1 MRRTLYFIGILCG
14 LFYTNKINYIFQRI
28 SCLFYSGLVKRRFKR
43 CESNRLFPT
52 FKVVNP
58 HCIEIGNQVEIKPL
72 CRIEAICSYRGQE
85 FSPLVILSD
94 NSVVNAYCHIGCVYS
109 VYIGKYTTIA
119 ERTLIT
125 DHTHGI
131 PIKEEMMLPPRHRPL
146 HSKGNIVI
154 EDFVSVG
161 EGVVILGGV
170 TIGHHSIIGANAVIT
185 KDIPPYSVVIGNPAK
200 VIKTVL

>member
-1 MRRTLYFIGILCG
+1 MKKIFYLLGILCG
-14 LFYTNKINYIFQRI
+14 LFCTNKINYIIRRI
-28 SCLFYSGLVKRRFKR
+28 NCLFYSGLIKKRFKR

-58 HCIEIGNQVEIKPL
+58 HCIEIGSQVEIKSF
-72 CRIEAICSYRGQE
+72 CRIEAICSYMGQE
-85 FSPLVILSD
+85 FSPLIILSD
-94 NSVVNAYCHIGCVYS
+94 NSVVNAYCHIGCIDY

-131 PIKEEMMLPPRHRPL
+131 PIKEEIILPPRHRPL
-146 HSKGNIVI
+146 HSRGKIVI
-154 EDFVSVG
+154 EDFVSIG
-161 EGVVILGGV
+161 EGVVVLGGV
-170 TIGHHSIIGANAVIT
+170 TIGHHSIIGANTVVT
-185 KDIPPYSVVIGNPAK
+185 KDIPPYSVVIGNPAR

>member
-1 MRRTLYFIGILCG
+1 
-14 LFYTNKINYIFQRI
+14 
-28 SCLFYSGLVKRRFKR
+28 
-43 CESNRLFPT
+43 
-52 FKVVNP
+52 
-58 HCIEIGNQVEIKPL
+58 
-72 CRIEAICSYRGQE
+72 
-85 FSPLVILSD
+85 
-94 NSVVNAYCHIGCVYS
+94 
-109 VYIGKYTTIA
+109 
-119 ERTLIT
+119 
-125 DHTHGI
+125 
-131 PIKEEMMLPPRHRPL
+131 MMLPPRHRPL